1 MMEGGRIE
9 LYRNLPFNSLPP
21 KYVQNLKKAPLNIIL
36 SWKEAFDSKLLGKDL
51 FNCLYHCFVFLKLMQ
66 KDHGSSSFKILC
78 FITLQLMGAIQD
90 EEIGNSWSR
99 YNNFFWKD
107 SSQLLEKNRDGIR
120 TVNLKMRF
128 LDGQHQHYL
137 GTCSKCKMW
146 DLTWPTEWEILR
158 GGPRNLC
165 FCSTQGFWYT
175 QRG

>member
-1 MMEGGRIE
+1 
-9 LYRNLPFNSLPP
+9 
-21 KYVQNLKKAPLNIIL
+21 
-36 SWKEAFDSKLLGKDL
+36 
-51 FNCLYHCFVFLKLMQ
+51 
-66 KDHGSSSFKILC
+66 
-78 FITLQLMGAIQD
+78 MGAIQD

-107 SSQLLEKNRDGIR
+107 SSQLLEKNRDGIK

-158 GGPRNLC
+158 GGSQNYMTTTIIR
-165 FCSTQGFWYT
+165 GFPGGTSGKEPTCQHKRCKRLGFDPWVGKIRWRRAWQPT
-175 QRG
+175 PVFLPGESHGQRSLAGYSPWGLRESDATKAT